1 MNKNIY
7 LSREDYEYL
16 KPYIANLDELIEKDD
31 YYELRYAI
39 DDALIGELDDEYN
52 STPTSR
58 ELQRIHDNLC
68 YYHAKHFPKN

>member
-1 MNKNIY
+1 MNKKIE
-7 LSREDYEYL
+7 LSESDKEYL
-16 KPYIANLDELIEKDD
+16 KLYVNNLDELIEKDD

-58 ELQRIHDNLC
+58 KLQEIEDRLIDN
-68 YYHAKHFPKN
+68 HSKNFPKD